1 MKDPKALI
9 EHSNNM
15 QNVYKNIEEY
25 NPTRKCNVLIV
36 FDDMIADM
44 ISKKKLS
51 SIAAELFVRERK
63 LNTFLTSIIHSY
75 LELPNNVRLNCTHFL
90 LRKFQTNKS
99 FNKSYLIIP
108 QILALT
114 NLWIFTH
121 IVLQNYIIL

>member
-1 MKDPKALI
+1 MKGTTQ
-9 EHSNNM
+9 H
-15 QNVYKNIEEY
+15 
-25 NPTRKCNVLIV
+25 RKCNVLIV

-75 LELPNNVRLNCTHFL
+75 LQLPNNVRLNCTHFL

-108 QILALT
+108 QILALA
-114 NLWIFTH
+114 NL
-121 IVLQNYIIL
+121 